1 MAFIVDIRRGNMLEL
16 LLYKAL
22 FEISNDRAE
31 FLSRL
36 FSRPMPAALPRSA
49 ALPHLKLLRPIRFTL
64 SLPRR
69 SWSFFRY
76 RRLMS

>member
-36 FSRPMPAALPRSA
+36 FSRPMPADM
-49 ALPHLKLLRPIRFTL
+49 PHLKLLRPIRFTL
-64 SLPRR
+64 SLLRR
-69 SWSFFRY
+69 SGSFFKY